1 MSDENPNPESQD
13 TGSTET
19 AESSAAESSTE
30 SSTET
35 SSDSNLSDLTSDD
48 NQGGDGWFGGDE
60 DKDNKDSKS
69 DSESETETNSDSDS
83 ETETDSN
90 ADKKSETETES
101 VSDIAAVKKLIADSQ
116 PIPEG
121 TDENLIKAA
130 RTELLLEESQAETA
144 KLRSYLNQ
152 NPAELFTE
160 EQKSELDEILNT
172 KGADAY
178 YQRRQE
184 IEKQVVD
191 ARLNDPAFKE
201 KSQAVSNQETY
212 TKFLAEN
219 GISHEN
225 FKAAR
230 MAADVEAFN
239 KKEITLD
246 EFLKR
251 THSSYNRI
259 TKNIHKGDTV
269 PKVVKGTSSKSGA
282 PKGKDTWFG
291 G

>member
-1 MSDENPNPESQD
+1 MSE
-13 TGSTET
+13 TTET
-19 AESSAAESSTE
+19 QVPESSAAETTE
-30 SSTET
+30 SSTEAT
-35 SSDSNLSDLTSDD
+35 TEKGSEESGSNLNDLTSDK
-48 NQGGDGWFGGDE
+48 NQEGGDSWYGGNEDE
-60 DKDNKDSKS
+60 SGDREKDSNNESKTES
-69 DSESETETNSDSDS
+69 DSESETENKSDSDS
-83 ETETDSN
+83 ETET
-90 ADKKSETETES
+90 ETETVS
-101 VSDIAAVKKLIADSQ
+101 VSSTDDVKKLITDNQ
-116 PIPEG
+116 PIPDG
-121 TDENLIKAA
+121 TDENLVKAA
-130 RTELLLEESQAETA
+130 RAELLLEESKAETA

-178 YQRRQE
+178 YERRKE

-212 TKFLAEN
+212 TKFLGDN

-251 THSSYNRI
+251 THASYNRM
-259 TKNIHKGDTV
+259 TKNIHKGDTP
-269 PKVVKGTSSKSGA
+269 PKIVKGTTSKSTG
-282 PKGKDTWFG
+282 PKGKDSWFDA
-291 G
+291 